1 MKRRNTSLKSKTQS
15 QEIKEMRQ
23 TATYFQA
30 HSQLQKAVPAGQI
43 ICPKGLLLANPT
55 LRLQGT

>member
-1 MKRRNTSLKSKTQS
+1 MQS

-30 HSQLQKAVPAGQI
+30 HSQLLKALPGEQI
-43 ICPKGLLLANPT
+43 LLPKGLLLVNPT
-55 LRLQGT
+55 